1 MALSHLLDTSVYC
14 QPLKPK
20 PLPSVQSRWRA
31 LGDDSVAISA
41 VVEAEM
47 LYGLELKQSRK
58 LTAPYEALL
67 KDRLHLFPVDAEVAR
82 CFAKIKAAA
91 AKRRGHACSD
101 LDFIIAATAKAH
113 GLILATLNYR
123 HFAGIEGLAVEDWLK
138 D

>member
-20 PLPSVQSRWRA
+20 PVPSVQSRWRA
-31 LGDDSVAISA
+31 LGDEAVAISA
-41 VVEAEM
+41 VVEAEL

-58 LTAPYEALL
+58 LTAQYDALL
-67 KDRLHLFPVDAEVAR
+67 KDRLYLFPVDAEVAR

-91 AKRRGHACSD
+91 KRRGHACPD
-101 LDFIIAATAKAH
+101 LNFIIAATAKAH

-123 HFAGIEGLAVEDWLK
+123 HFADIEGLAAEDWSK
-138 D
+138 E

>member
-31 LGDDSVAISA
+31 LDDEAVAISA
-41 VVEAEM
+41 VGEAEL

-58 LTAPYEALL
+58 LHAQYEALL
-67 KDRLHLFPVDAEVAR
+67 KGRLHLFPVDAAVAR
-82 CFAKIKAAA
+82 CFAQIKAAA
-91 AKRRGHACSD
+91 KRQGNACPD
-101 LDFIIAATAKAH
+101 LDFLIAATAKAH

-123 HFAGIEGLAVEDWLK
+123 HFAGIEGLAVEDWSK
-138 D
+138 E